1 MAKWMVSAKKADFN
15 AIAEKFR
22 IDPVIARIIRNRDI
36 VGEEAIDRFLHGT
49 LRDLHDPFLLAD
61 AQKGAEIV
69 REEIAGGKRIRIIG
83 IMIST
88 ASAPLTYCWRDWL
101 TAGRP
106 WTRRSPIG
114 FMTVTDSTT
123 I

>member
-49 LRDLHDPFLLAD
+49 LQDLHDPFLLAD

-69 REEIAGGKRIRIIG
+69 REKIAGGKRIRIIG
-83 IMIST
+83 DYDIDGICST
-88 ASAPLTYCWRDWL
+88 YILL
-101 TAGRP
+101 AGKRARMWWNSVFLP
-106 WTRRSPIG
+106 
-114 FMTVTDSTT
+114 
-123 I
+123 